1 MYAVGS
7 DRSAKIHLFITKML
21 LFQSFMIFFDRDESL
36 YKLEF
41 SLSYCL
47 QLSFREQ
54 VEVFL
59 RDEEVIIQM
68 NHHFH
73 LKLIKIFNFYSS
85 KERVN
90 LQGVDSSQQFF
101 SARIRHTVI
110 NLYKGSKTCKDFFL
124 ILRLLSTAFL
134 EMSKAINNRS

>member
-7 DRSAKIHLFITKML
+7 DKSAKIHLFITKML

-90 LQGVDSSQQFF
+90 LQGVDSS
-101 SARIRHTVI
+101 
-110 NLYKGSKTCKDFFL
+110 
-124 ILRLLSTAFL
+124 
-134 EMSKAINNRS
+134 